1 MMMTI
6 GQREAGTQLTPVGQ
20 APKVAVDSVRGHER
34 PGFDCDDVKHGGH
47 PPPQTTYTGLE
58 MTPLRNIFFG
68 HFGKITVYWNRHL
81 IF

>member
-34 PGFDCDDVKHGGH
+34 PGFDCDDVKHG
-47 PPPQTTYTGLE
+47 E
-58 MTPLRNIFFG
+58 EED
-68 HFGKITVYWNRHL
+68 GKERHECDS
-81 IF
+81 

>member
-34 PGFDCDDVKHGGH
+34 PGFDCDDVKQG
-47 PPPQTTYTGLE
+47 E
-58 MTPLRNIFFG
+58 EENA
-68 HFGKITVYWNRHL
+68 KERHECDS
-81 IF
+81 